1 MKFSFSKIAALFL
14 GGALLAV
21 GCATEGDIHEVN
33 ERIDA
38 LIAGRVA
45 TAESQ
50 ITILQ
55 GAVNDLKGADATINS
70 NIEGLKGQITA
81 LEGVDKTLDLAIKAN
96 AGEIGKLQ
104 TAVSTANSKIQAL
117 ESADAAFKTQIEG
130 LSKEFSTA
138 ISNLNDLKA
147 DKTQVAEDIAAAEGR
162 AATALT
168 NLQATLDGQISGLN
182 TRLETAE
189 AALKKLNE
197 ETIPGINQQIADL
210 KAYAEGTQSDLDEYK
225 TLTNKTLD
233 ELKTA
238 ADDLAKG
245 LGNLEDKLDDEVR
258 KINKNLEDNY
268 LLKTTFNTYV
278 AANDAEVQALKDNFT
293 AAKAVLVEAYE
304 IADAEGKL
312 TFAEALKA
320 AIDANDKKLAE
331 VDQAIADLKEADE
344 KLQDAI
350 DAAVNSITE
359 ITKEGGL
366 IDQAKAE
373 AIQKASDYAKDLVDA
388 LEAKLNTKI
397 DKVAADVNALLA
409 RVQSVVYVP
418 DYDDNKI
425 TVNLAV
431 MYDSSITDLEE
442 EQDWDI
448 RQAIA
453 HSDEAIE
460 AGYTLNFLFSGLP
473 TTITYKVN
481 PADAAADL
489 VEAFKAD
496 PSVFNFHVKPVQ
508 TRADEP
514 AAAPMFKI
522 LSVDLPKADDG
533 RGYVEFTV
541 LPTNI
546 DFQAFYYTDLK
557 PEYLPHV
564 PISNTYYDEASNVT
578 DLYQYAYDYFYD
590 DNLWYAEL
598 FSAFGLIDEDKIEE
612 YAQMWTEQD
621 LAANGIEDDGTTI
634 NLYEGLYWYLY
645 EDKDVVVKNLN
656 DIWDFEAYLEKYH
669 ARAAYAAALEVKS
682 EDKATDISSSYNIL
696 YPGSDVLEMEFLEKP
711 YTKDEETGKWELS
724 YNEEGGFLYEQ
735 QYIEYNAPAD
745 IVKTILDK
753 SEQVVRVNG
762 EVLNYQAAREKYGVM
777 IPLVEKVEVPEDP
790 DQAHYYSYDE
800 PDYLTVDEKV
810 YTDVSMNQDLS
821 LAVRKTGIGEYY
833 WQAYEYTLPFGT
845 TFFGI
850 GFVHIVATQAA
861 LNVETTITWNWDDD
875 AQVDHNIAF
884 ADGDDIIYKREAAEV
899 TIVDDADYETFV
911 AKIAGDTTPAIA
923 AMDPVQLQTESVKV
937 KVDGELVEDPEIQ
950 ITSVAID
957 KDGKITAAISNFE
970 FGHVYVVSGVFDVLV
985 GPNDPT
991 VSANVTVTFTI
1002 NTVDRNRDEVVIA
1015 LNPYEI
1021 VLNGKDFADG
1031 TYNIADVFGQKTF
1044 DAAADAPAQ
1053 GYVWEAKNFVEKAIL
1068 TADELKKVNS
1078 GDKVG
1083 YIYPAYDRETK
1094 EQNLAASLDPGNINV
1109 VNDAEVDDAQLVEVL
1124 ASLTA
1129 QELKDVLGKEQT
1141 FELYNW
1147 LGDKVTVTWKIVLS
1161 ADNFKYDYVYNRYF
1175 TKNAP
1180 REKAKLVGSEET
1192 FVEDVD
1198 FTEKVW
1204 WTQVTAWYNEEKTN
1218 LTTYDVYDVRLAYD
1232 AFDIYERPATGDARF
1247 DKIVNTDPEGSDL
1260 EELNIRTK
1268 FNYWDAYKF
1277 GATTGV
1283 TPFYA
1288 SQAPYDNVALPE
1300 EDLGEKDDLTFAT
1313 HADLWKTYEDSPYY
1327 KSSLYYRTREKYL
1340 SVRGELY
1347 ILSDDVEFEMP
1358 TSFLSD
1364 EEIAAYNAAYCAP
1377 GKGFTRDED
1386 TYNNFRVVRWT
1397 PFHKDAQGDVVIKLD
1412 NHEIYEANLFEGL
1425 HLIDYRDAWTSYDVI
1440 VDGGFVVGDGENGY
1454 PEGVTADQAYDIV
1467 PEFTYDTSAIGK
1479 DLQKLLTVID
1489 NNKTEEGTGE
1499 TGDQTAV
1506 GADGSTVDPTV
1517 DPTTTE
1523 PGAFIAPTVR
1533 FDYTSQL
1540 DLTQEIVVPVY
1551 VKIPNKWQEPIEFVF
1566 NIRIQPKAVWMAE
1579 DGE

>member
-50 ITILQ
+50 IVVLQ
-55 GAVNDLKGADATINS
+55 GAVNDLKGADASINS
-70 NIEGLKGQITA
+70 NIEGLKGQIA
-81 LEGVDKTLDLAIKAN
+81 DLKAVDVQLDQAIKAN
-96 AGEIGKLQ
+96 AGEITSLKTAVNNANSEIQKLQ
-104 TAVSTANSKIQAL
+104 QADEAFKAQIQGLTQEFNAAIQNL
-117 ESADAAFKTQIEG
+117 ESK
-130 LSKEFSTA
+130 
-138 ISNLNDLKA
+138 KA

-162 AATALT
+162 AAAALE
-168 NLQATLDGQISGLN
+168 QVRATLAGQISGLDG
-182 TRLETAE
+182 RLTTAE
-189 AALKKLNE
+189 NALSNLIEK
-197 ETIPGINQQIADL
+197 TIPGINEQIEDL
-210 KAYAEGTQSDLDEYK
+210 KNVKLDKSDFEAYK
-225 TLTNKTLD
+225 TATAETLRLLQ
-233 ELKTA
+233 EA
-238 ADDLAKG
+238 ATDLAEG
-245 LGNLEDKLDDEVR
+245 LGNLDDKLDKEVE

-278 AANDAEVQALKDNFT
+278 QANDAEVKALKDNLS
-293 AAKAVLVEAYE
+293 AVKDVLVEAYE
-304 IADAEGKL
+304 IAGADNL
-312 TFAEALKA
+312 TLAQTLKA
-320 AIDANDKKLAE
+320 AIDANNEKLAE
-331 VDQAIADLKEADE
+331 VDQAIKDLKKADE
-344 KLQDAI
+344 NLQNAI
-350 DAAVNSITE
+350 DAAVASITE

-373 AIQKASDYAKDLVDA
+373 AIQKASDYAKGLVDE
-388 LEAKLNTKI
+388 LEKKLNAKI
-397 DKVAADVNALLA
+397 DAVKADVNKLLA

-418 DYDDNKI
+418 DFDDNKI
-425 TVNLAV
+425 TVNLAAL
-431 MYDSSITDLEE
+431 YDASIVELEE
-442 EQDWDI
+442 EQEWGLK
-448 RQAIA
+448 QAVA
-453 HSDEAIE
+453 HADEANE
-460 AGYTLNFLFSGLP
+460 AGYDLHFMFTGRP
-473 TTITYKVN
+473 TKITYKVN

-508 TRADEP
+508 TRADET
-514 AAAPMFKI
+514 AAAPEFKI
-522 LSVDLPKADDG
+522 LSVELPKADDG

-541 LPTNI
+541 LPTNL
-546 DFQAFYYTDLK
+546 DFAAFYYTDLK
-557 PEYLPHV
+557 PEYLPYI
-564 PISNTYYDEASNVT
+564 PNFNYAEAHSQQ
-578 DLYQYAYDYFYD
+578 DAYQLYYDYFYEE
-590 DNLWYAEL
+590 NLSYLEL
-598 FSAFGLIDEDKIEE
+598 IMLFLGYTEEEALELIEE
-612 YAQMWTEQD
+612 WTLED
-621 LAANGIEDDGTTI
+621 LEAYGIEDDGTTI
-634 NLYEGLYWYLY
+634 DIFEDSGLYWIVYTEENIQNYSYDL
-645 EDKDVVVKNLN
+645 
-656 DIWDFEAYLEKYH
+656 WDFEAFLEKYH

-696 YPGSDVLEMEFLEKP
+696 YPGSDVLEMEFLEEP
-711 YTKDEETGKWELS
+711 YTKDEETGKWEPS
-724 YNEEGGFLYEQ
+724 YNEEGYYMYEQ

-745 IVKTILDK
+745 TVKTILDK
-753 SEQVVRVNG
+753 SEQVVRING
-762 EVLNYQAAREKYGVM
+762 EVLNYQAARDKYGVV
-777 IPLVEKVEVPEDP
+777 IPKVEKVEVPADPED
-790 DQAHYYSYDE
+790 AHYYSYDE

-810 YTDVSMNQDLS
+810 YTDVTMNQDLS

-833 WQAYEYTLPFGT
+833 GQRYEYTTPFGT
-845 TFFGI
+845 FLGV
-850 GFVHIVATQAA
+850 GYVDIVATQAA

-875 AQVDHNIAF
+875 AQVDHNLAF
-884 ADGDDIIYKREAAEV
+884 EEEGDNFYRRAAAEV
-899 TIVDDADYETFV
+899 KIVEDADYETFV
-911 AKIAGDTTPAIA
+911 RKIAGDTKPAIA
-923 AMDPVQLQTESVKV
+923 AFAPVQLQEESVKV
-937 KVDGELVEDPEIQ
+937 KMDGKAVEQPEIQ
-950 ITSVAID
+950 INEVNID

-970 FGHVYVVSGVFDVLV
+970 FGHVYVVTGVFDVLV
-985 GPNDPT
+985 GPNDDT

-1015 LNPYEI
+1015 LNPYEV

-1031 TYNIADVFGQKTF
+1031 AYNIVDVFGKKTF

-1068 TADELKKVNS
+1068 TADELKKVNA
-1078 GDKVG
+1078 GEKVG
-1083 YIYPAYDRETK
+1083 YIYPAYDRATK
-1094 EQNLAASLDPGNINV
+1094 EHNVAPLDPGVINV
-1109 VNDAEVDDAQLVEVL
+1109 VNNEGEVADAELVEVL
-1124 ASLTA
+1124 ATLTA
-1129 QELKDVLGKEQT
+1129 QELKDVLGKEQK
-1141 FELYNW
+1141 FELLNW

-1180 REKAKLVGSEET
+1180 REKAKLVGSDET

-1198 FTEKVW
+1198 FAEKVW

-1218 LTTYDVYDVRLAYD
+1218 LTSYDVYDVRLAYD

-1260 EELNIRTK
+1260 EELNLRTK

-1277 GATTGV
+1277 GATAGV

-1288 SQAPYDNVALPE
+1288 AKAPYDNEPLPK
-1300 EDLGEKDDLTFAT
+1300 EDLGEKDGITFDT
-1313 HADLWKTYEDSPYY
+1313 HADLWKIYENSPYY
-1327 KSSLYYRTREKYL
+1327 KSSLYYRTREHFL

-1347 ILSDDVEFEMP
+1347 ILSDGVEFEMP

-1412 NHEIYEANLFEGL
+1412 NHEVYEANLFEGL
-1425 HLIDYRDAWTSYDVI
+1425 HLVDYRDAWTSYDVI
-1440 VDGGFVVGDGENGY
+1440 ANGGFVVGDGKNGY
-1454 PEGVTADQAYDIV
+1454 AEGVTADQAYDIV
-1467 PEFTYDTSAIGK
+1467 PEFTYDTSNIGK

-1489 NNKTEEGTGE
+1489 NNKEVNPDGAAGE
-1499 TGDQTAV
+1499 A
-1506 GADGSTVDPTV
+1506 
-1517 DPTTTE
+1517 TE

-1533 FDYTSQL
+1533 FDYTSQV
-1540 DLTQEIVVPVY
+1540 DLIQEIVVPVY
-1551 VKIPNKWQEPIEFVF
+1551 VVIPNKWQEPIEFSF

>member
-38 LIAGRVA
+38 LIAGKVA
-45 TAESQ
+45 TVESQ
-50 ITILQ
+50 ISVLQ
-55 GAVNDLKGADATINS
+55 NTVTQLQSADAAINS
-70 NIEGLKGQITA
+70 NIDGLKSDIAGLKTVDGQ
-81 LEGVDKTLDLAIKAN
+81 LDAAIKAN

-104 TAVSTANSKIQAL
+104 TAVNTANSKIAAL
-117 ESADAAFKTQIEG
+117 ENADKAFQTQIN
-130 LSKEFSTA
+130 
-138 ISNLNDLKA
+138 NLTTQFNSALAELEAKKA
-147 DKTQVAEDIAAAEGR
+147 DKTQVAADIAAAEGR
-162 AATALT
+162 AA
-168 NLQATLDGQISGLN
+168 
-182 TRLETAE
+182 
-189 AALKKLNE
+189 AALEQVRAALAEQIGGLDSRLQKAQAALDKLNN
-197 ETIPGINQQIADL
+197 ETIPGINQQIGDL
-210 KAYAEGTQSDLDEYK
+210 KEYAEGTQADLDKYKELTDK
-225 TLTNKTLD
+225 TLGD
-233 ELKTA
+233 LKETA
-238 ADDLAKG
+238 NLLAEG
-245 LGNLEDKLDDEVR
+245 LGNLEDKLDEEVE
-258 KINKNLEDNY
+258 KINKNLENNY

-278 AANDAEVQALKDNFT
+278 AANDAEVQALKDGLL
-293 AAKAVLVEAYE
+293 AAKNVLVEAYE
-304 IADAEGKL
+304 IADAEGNL

-320 AIDANDKKLAE
+320 AIDANNKKLDD
-331 VDQAIADLKEADE
+331 VDQAIADLQEADE

-350 DAAVNSITE
+350 DAAVDSITE

-373 AIQKASDYAKDLVDA
+373 AIQAAADHAQKLVDE
-388 LEAKLNTKI
+388 LEKKLNAKI
-397 DKVAADVNALLA
+397 DEIKADVDALLA

-425 TVNLAV
+425 TVNLAA
-431 MYDSSITDLEE
+431 MYNAEVVELEE
-442 EQDWDI
+442 NQDWGFK
-448 RQAIA
+448 QAVA
-453 HSDEAIE
+453 HEDEAN
-460 AGYTLNFLFSGLP
+460 AVGYDLHFMFTGLP
-473 TTITYKVN
+473 TKITYKVN

-489 VEAFKAD
+489 VAAFEAD
-496 PSVFNFHVKPVQ
+496 PSVFNFHVKSVQ
-508 TRADEP
+508 TRADET

-522 LSVDLPKADDG
+522 LSVDLPAADDG

-541 LPTNI
+541 LPTNL
-546 DFQAFYYTDLK
+546 DFAAFYYTDLK

-564 PISNTYYDEASNVT
+564 PVDNIAYDEASNIK
-578 DLYQYAYDYFYD
+578 DLYQYYYDYFYEEE
-590 DNLWYAEL
+590 LQWAEL
-598 FSAFGLIDEDKIEE
+598 YYYLGFIDEDEIEE
-612 YAQMWTEQD
+612 LAESWTLGD
-621 LAANGIEDDGTTI
+621 LEAYGIEDDGTTF
-634 NLYEGLYWYLY
+634 NLYQGYYWYLY
-645 EDKDVVVKNLN
+645 KEEDVVRKNIY

-696 YPGSDVLEMEFLEKP
+696 YPGSDVLEIEFLEDP
-711 YTKDEETGKWELS
+711 YTKNEETGEWELS
-724 YNEEGGFLYEQ
+724 YNEDGYYLYEQ

-745 IVKTILDK
+745 TVKTILDQ
-753 SEQVVRVNG
+753 SEQVVRING
-762 EVLNYQAAREKYGVM
+762 EVLNYQAAREKYGVQ
-777 IPLVEKVEVPEDP
+777 IPLVENVEVYD
-790 DQAHYYSYDE
+790 HYYTYDE

-810 YTDVSMNQDLS
+810 YTDVTMNQDLS

-833 WQAYEYTLPFGT
+833 GQRYEYTTPFGS
-845 TFFGI
+845 FLGR
-850 GFVHIVATQAA
+850 GYVDIVATQAK

-875 AQVDHNIAF
+875 AQVDHNRAF
-884 ADGDDIIYKREAAEV
+884 EEQGDLIYDREAAEV
-899 TIVDDADYETFV
+899 KIVEDADYETFV
-911 AKIAGDTTPAIA
+911 RKIAGDTTPAIA
-923 AMDPVQLQTESVKV
+923 AFAPVKLNEDKPVKV
-937 KVDGELVEDPEIQ
+937 TIDGEAVEDPEIQ

-957 KDGKITAAISNFE
+957 GDGNITAGISNFE
-970 FGHVYVVSGVFDVLV
+970 WDHVYVVTGVFDVLV

-1002 NTVDRNRDEVVIA
+1002 NTVDRNREAVVIA
-1015 LNPYEI
+1015 LNPYEV
-1021 VLNGKDFADG
+1021 VLNGEDFADG
-1031 TYNIADVFGQKTF
+1031 YYTIVDPFGDIAF

-1053 GYVWEAKNFVEKAIL
+1053 GYVWEAKNFIDKNIL
-1068 TADELKKVNS
+1068 TAAELKKVNT

-1083 YIYPAYDRETK
+1083 FIYPAYQGFDTA
-1094 EQNLAASLDPGNINV
+1094 EQLYAPLDPGAIAV
-1109 VNDAEVDDAQLVEVL
+1109 VNELNDVRDKLVEVY
-1124 ASLTA
+1124 AQLTA
-1129 QELKDVLGKEQT
+1129 QELKDNLGKEQK
-1141 FELYNW
+1141 FELRNW
-1147 LGDKVTVTWKIVLS
+1147 LGDNVTVTWKIVLS

-1180 REKAKLVGSEET
+1180 REKAKLVGSDET

-1198 FTEKVW
+1198 FAEKVW

-1218 LTTYDVYDVRLAYD
+1218 LTSYDVYDVRLAYD

-1260 EELNIRTK
+1260 EELNLRTK

-1288 SQAPYDNVALPE
+1288 AKAPYDNVPLPD
-1300 EDLGEKDDLTFAT
+1300 EDLGEKDNLTFAT
-1313 HADLWKTYEDSPYY
+1313 HADLWKIYENSPYY
-1327 KSSLYYRTREKYL
+1327 KSSLYYRTREHFL

-1347 ILSDDVEFEMP
+1347 ILSDGVEFEMP

-1412 NHEIYEANLFEGL
+1412 NHEVYEANLFEGL

-1440 VDGGFVVGDGENGY
+1440 VNGGFVVGDGENGY
-1454 PEGVTADQAYDIV
+1454 AEGVTADQAYDIV
-1467 PEFTYDTSAIGK
+1467 PEFTYDTSNIGK

-1489 NNKTEEGTGE
+1489 NNKEVNPDGTAGE
-1499 TGDQTAV
+1499 A
-1506 GADGSTVDPTV
+1506 
-1517 DPTTTE
+1517 TE

-1533 FDYTSQL
+1533 FDYTSQV
-1540 DLTQEIVVPVY
+1540 DLIQEIVVPVY
-1551 VKIPNKWQEPIEFVF
+1551 VVIPNKWQEPIEFSF

>member
-50 ITILQ
+50 ILVLQ

-70 NIEGLKGQITA
+70 NIEGLKGQIADLKTA
-81 LEGVDKTLDLAIKAN
+81 DQQLDQAIKAN
-96 AGEIGKLQ
+96 AGEISGLKTAVNNVNTEIGKLQ
-104 TAVSTANSKIQAL
+104 A
-117 ESADAAFKTQIEG
+117 ADEAFKTQIKN
-130 LSKEFSTA
+130 LTDEFNGA
-138 ISNLNDLKA
+138 IQNLEAKKA

-162 AATALT
+162 AA
-168 NLQATLDGQISGLN
+168 
-182 TRLETAE
+182 
-189 AALKKLNE
+189 AALEQVRAALAGKIGELEAWKATAQAALDKLNN

-210 KAYAEGTQSDLDEYK
+210 KEYAEGTQKDLDTYK
-225 TLTNKTLD
+225 ELTDKTLD
-233 ELKTA
+233 GLKETA
-238 ADDLAKG
+238 NLLAEG
-245 LGNLEDKLDDEVR
+245 LGNLEDKLDEEVA

-278 AANDAEVQALKDNFT
+278 EANDAEVKALKDNLS
-293 AAKAVLVEAYE
+293 AVKDVLVEAYD

-312 TFAEALKA
+312 TLAEALKA
-320 AIDANDKKLAE
+320 AIDANNTKLAE
-331 VDQAIADLKEADE
+331 VDKAIEDLQKADE
-344 KLQDAI
+344 ELDKAI
-350 DAAVNSITE
+350 KAAVASITE

-373 AIQKASDYAKDLVDA
+373 AIQKAAENAQNLVDE
-388 LEAKLNTKI
+388 LEKKLNQKI
-397 DKVAADVNALLA
+397 EAIAADVNKLLA

-425 TVNLAV
+425 TVNLAAL
-431 MYDSSITDLEE
+431 YDASIVELEE
-442 EQDWDI
+442 GQNWGLK
-448 RQAIA
+448 QTIA
-453 HSDEAIE
+453 HADEAKA
-460 AGYTLNFLFSGLP
+460 AGYDLHFSFTGRP
-473 TTITYKVN
+473 TKITYKVN

-508 TRADEP
+508 TRADET
-514 AAAPMFKI
+514 AAAPAFKI
-522 LSVDLPKADDG
+522 LSVELPKADDG

-546 DFQAFYYTDLK
+546 DFAAFYYTDLK

-564 PISNTYYDEASNVT
+564 SLSDSYYKDAHSTE
-578 DLYQYAYDYFYD
+578 DFYQYAYNYFYEQ
-590 DNLWYAEL
+590 NLDYLEL
-598 FSAFGLIDEDKIEE
+598 IMFYYGCSEEEALEIIADWTLEDLE
-612 YAQMWTEQD
+612 YY
-621 LAANGIEDDGTTI
+621 GIEDDGTTI
-634 NLYEGLYWYLY
+634 DTLEGSGLYWILYTEEGVKGYLN
-645 EDKDVVVKNLN
+645 E
-656 DIWDFEAYLEKYH
+656 IWDFEAFLEKYH

-682 EDKATDISSSYNIL
+682 DDKATDISSSYNIL
-696 YPGSDVLEMEFLEKP
+696 YPGSDVLEMEFLEDP
-711 YTKDEETGKWELS
+711 YTKNEETGEWELS
-724 YNEEGGFLYEQ
+724 YNEAGFGLYEQ

-745 IVKTILDK
+745 TVKTILDK
-753 SEQVVRVNG
+753 SEQVVRING
-762 EVLNYQAAREKYGVM
+762 EVLNYQTARDKYGVV
-777 IPLVEKVEVPEDP
+777 IPKVEKVEVPADP
-790 DQAHYYSYDE
+790 ADAHYYSYDE

-810 YTDVSMNQDLS
+810 YTDVTMNQDLS

-833 WQAYEYTLPFGT
+833 GQAYEYTTPFGT
-845 TFFGI
+845 FFGR
-850 GFVHIVATQAA
+850 GYVDIVATQAK

-875 AQVDHNIAF
+875 AQVDHNLAF
-884 ADGDDIIYKREAAEV
+884 NEDGDNFYRRGAAEV
-899 TIVDDADYETFV
+899 TIVEDQDYETFV
-911 AKIAGDTTPAIA
+911 RKIAGDTTPAIA
-923 AMDPVQLQTESVKV
+923 AFAPVKLQPNTVKV
-937 KVDGELVEDPEIQ
+937 KMDGEAVEQPEIQ
-950 ITSVAID
+950 INEVNID
-957 KDGKITAAISNFE
+957 EDGKITAAISNFE
-970 FGHVYVVSGVFDVLV
+970 FGHVYVVTAVFDILV
-985 GPNDPT
+985 GPNDST
-991 VSANVTVTFTI
+991 VSANVTVNFTI

-1015 LNPYEI
+1015 LNPYEV

-1031 TYNIADVFGQKTF
+1031 AYNIVDVFGKKTF

-1053 GYVWEAKNFVEKAIL
+1053 GYVWEAKNFVEKNIL
-1068 TADELKKVNS
+1068 TAAELKKVNA
-1078 GDKVG
+1078 GEKVG
-1083 YIYPAYDRETK
+1083 YIYPAYDRTTK
-1094 EQNLAASLDPGNINV
+1094 QHNVAPLDPGVINV
-1109 VNDAEVDDAQLVEVL
+1109 VNNEGEVADAELVEVL
-1124 ASLTA
+1124 ATLSA
-1129 QELKDVLGKEQT
+1129 QELKDVLGKEQK
-1141 FELYNW
+1141 FELLNW

-1180 REKAKLVGSEET
+1180 REKAKLVGSDET

-1198 FTEKVW
+1198 FAEKVW

-1218 LTTYDVYDVRLAYD
+1218 LTSYDVYDVRLAYD

-1260 EELNIRTK
+1260 EELNLRTK
-1268 FNYWDAYKF
+1268 FNYWDARKF

-1288 SQAPYDNVALPE
+1288 AQAPYDNVALPK
-1300 EDLGEKDDLTFAT
+1300 EDLGEKDGLTFAT
-1313 HADLWKTYEDSPYY
+1313 HADLWKIYENSPYY
-1327 KSSLYYRTREKYL
+1327 KSSLYYRTREHFL

-1347 ILSDDVEFEMP
+1347 ILSDGVEFEMP

-1412 NHEIYEANLFEGL
+1412 NHEVYEANLFEGL

-1440 VDGGFVVGDGENGY
+1440 VNGGFVVGDGENGY
-1454 PEGVTADQAYDIV
+1454 AEGVTADQAYDIV
-1467 PEFTYDTSAIGK
+1467 PEFTYDISNIGK

-1489 NNKTEEGTGE
+1489 NNQQPTS
-1499 TGDQTAV
+1499 
-1506 GADGSTVDPTV
+1506 GA
-1517 DPTTTE
+1517 TTE

-1533 FDYTSQL
+1533 FDYTSQV
-1540 DLTQEIVVPVY
+1540 DLIQEIVVPVY
-1551 VKIPNKWQEPIEFVF
+1551 VVIPNKWQEPIEFSF

>member
-50 ITILQ
+50 IVVLQ

-70 NIEGLKGQITA
+70 NIEGLKGQIANLKT
-81 LEGVDKTLDLAIKAN
+81 VDGQLDQAIKAN
-96 AGEIGKLQ
+96 AGEISNLKTAVNNANSEIQKLQ
-104 TAVSTANSKIQAL
+104 QADEAFKAQIQGLTQEFNAAIQNL
-117 ESADAAFKTQIEG
+117 ESK
-130 LSKEFSTA
+130 
-138 ISNLNDLKA
+138 KA

-162 AATALT
+162 AAAALE
-168 NLQATLDGQISGLN
+168 QVRATLAGQISGLDG
-182 TRLETAE
+182 RLTTAE
-189 AALKKLNE
+189 NALSNLIEK
-197 ETIPGINQQIADL
+197 TIPGINEQIEDL
-210 KAYAEGTQSDLDEYK
+210 KNVKLDKSDFEAYK
-225 TLTNKTLD
+225 TATAETLRLLQ
-233 ELKTA
+233 EA
-238 ADDLAKG
+238 ATDLAEG
-245 LGNLEDKLDDEVR
+245 LGNLEDKLDKEVE

-278 AANDAEVQALKDNFT
+278 QANDAEVKALKDNLS
-293 AAKAVLVEAYE
+293 AVKDVLVEAYE
-304 IADAEGKL
+304 IAGADNL
-312 TFAEALKA
+312 TLAQTLKA
-320 AIDANDKKLAE
+320 AIDANNEKLAE
-331 VDQAIADLKEADE
+331 VDQAIEDLKKADE
-344 KLQDAI
+344 NLQNAI
-350 DAAVNSITE
+350 DAAVASITE

-373 AIQKASDYAKDLVDA
+373 AIQKASDYAKGLVDE
-388 LEAKLNTKI
+388 LEKKLNAKI
-397 DKVAADVNALLA
+397 EAVTADVNKLLA

-418 DYDDNKI
+418 DFDDNKI
-425 TVNLAV
+425 TVNLAAL
-431 MYDSSITDLEE
+431 YDASIVELEE
-442 EQDWDI
+442 EQEWGLK
-448 RQAIA
+448 QAVA
-453 HSDEAIE
+453 HADEANE
-460 AGYTLNFLFSGLP
+460 AGYDLHFMFEGRP
-473 TTITYKVN
+473 TKITYKVN

-508 TRADEP
+508 TRADEA
-514 AAAPMFKI
+514 AAAPAFKI
-522 LSVDLPKADDG
+522 LNVELPKADDG

-546 DFQAFYYTDLK
+546 DFAAFYYTDLK

-564 PISNTYYDEASNVT
+564 ALNDSYYKDAHSME
-578 DLYQYAYDYFYD
+578 DFYQYAYNYFYEQ
-590 DNLWYAEL
+590 NLEYLWLIEL
-598 FSAFGLIDEDKIEE
+598 FYGLSEEEALEVVEEWTLMDLED
-612 YAQMWTEQD
+612 Y
-621 LAANGIEDDGTTI
+621 GIEDDGTTVDT
-634 NLYEGLYWYLY
+634 LEGSGLYWVLY
-645 EDKDVVVKNLN
+645 TEEGVKGYLN

-682 EDKATDISSSYNIL
+682 DDKATDISSSYNIL
-696 YPGSDVLEMEFLEKP
+696 YPGSDILEMEFLEDP
-711 YTKDEETGKWELS
+711 YTKNEETGEWELS
-724 YNEEGGFLYEQ
+724 YNEEGYGMYEQ

-745 IVKTILDK
+745 TVKTILDK
-753 SEQVVRVNG
+753 SEQVVRING
-762 EVLNYQAAREKYGVM
+762 EVLNYQAAREKYGVA

-790 DQAHYYSYDE
+790 EDAHYYSYDE

-810 YTDVSMNQDLS
+810 YTDVTMNQDLS

-833 WQAYEYTLPFGT
+833 GQAYEYTTPFGT
-845 TFFGI
+845 FI
-850 GFVHIVATQAA
+850 GKGYVDIVATQAA

-875 AQVDHNIAF
+875 AQVDHNLAF
-884 ADGDDIIYKREAAEV
+884 EEDGDNFYRRAAAEV
-899 TIVDDADYETFV
+899 KIVEDADYETFV
-911 AKIAGDTTPAIA
+911 RKIAGDTKPAIA
-923 AMDPVQLQTESVKV
+923 AFAPVQLNKDIPVKV
-937 KVDGELVEDPEIQ
+937 KMDGKAVENPEIQ
-950 ITSVAID
+950 INEVNID

-970 FGHVYVVSGVFDVLV
+970 FGHVYVVTGVFDVLV
-985 GPNDPT
+985 GPNDDT

-1015 LNPYEI
+1015 LNPYEV

-1031 TYNIADVFGQKTF
+1031 AYNIVDVFGKKTF

-1068 TADELKKVNS
+1068 TAAELKKVNA
-1078 GDKVG
+1078 GEKVG
-1083 YIYPAYDRETK
+1083 YIYPAYDRATK
-1094 EQNLAASLDPGNINV
+1094 EHNVAPLDSGVIKV
-1109 VNDAEVDDAQLVEVL
+1109 VNNEGEVADAELVEVL
-1124 ASLTA
+1124 ATLTA
-1129 QELKDVLGKEQT
+1129 QELKDVLGKEQK
-1141 FELYNW
+1141 FELLNW

-1180 REKAKLVGSEET
+1180 REKAKLVGSDET

-1198 FTEKVW
+1198 FAEKVW

-1218 LTTYDVYDVRLAYD
+1218 LTSYDVYDVRLAYD

-1260 EELNIRTK
+1260 EKLNLRTK
-1268 FNYWDAYKF
+1268 FNYWDVRKF
-1277 GATTGV
+1277 GATEGV
-1283 TPFYA
+1283 APFYA
-1288 SQAPYDNVALPE
+1288 AQAPYDNVALPK
-1300 EDLGEKDDLTFAT
+1300 EDLGEKDGISFAT
-1313 HADLWKTYEDSPYY
+1313 HADLWKIYENSPYY
-1327 KSSLYYRTREKYL
+1327 KSSLYYRTREHFL

-1347 ILSDDVEFEMP
+1347 ILSDGVEFEMP

-1364 EEIAAYNAAYCAP
+1364 KEIAAYNAAYCAP

-1386 TYNNFRVVRWT
+1386 TYDNFRVVRWT

-1412 NHEIYEANLFEGL
+1412 NHEVYEANLFEGL
-1425 HLIDYRDAWTSYDVI
+1425 HLVDYRDAWTSYDVI
-1440 VDGGFVVGDGENGY
+1440 ANGGFVVGDGKNGY
-1454 PEGVTADQAYDIV
+1454 AEGVTADQAYDIV
-1467 PEFTYDTSAIGK
+1467 PEFTYDTSNIGK

-1489 NNKTEEGTGE
+1489 NNKEVNPDGAAGE
-1499 TGDQTAV
+1499 A
-1506 GADGSTVDPTV
+1506 
-1517 DPTTTE
+1517 TE

-1533 FDYTSQL
+1533 FDYTSQV
-1540 DLTQEIVVPVY
+1540 DLIQEIVVPVY
-1551 VKIPNKWQEPIEFVF
+1551 VVIPNKWQEPIEFSF